1 MLPAIFSVS
10 LLLVITS
17 AAAGPPTTFVWPTKT
32 TSPTLPTKTT
42 SPTLPTKT
50 TSPTLPTKTTSPT
63 TAQTPTQA
71 TAAPALKSGMPT
83 ERTTWPTSTYVYP
96 TVCLCG
102 LCYPVGDIWKK
113 PRCSSPMTTT
123 TPMTLPPITTD
134 IVPPIT
140 TSTLPTLHVTL
151 PPITTGTVLPITTG
165 TVPPITTG
173 TVLPITTS
181 TLQALP
187 ITTSTLQV
195 LPITTDTVPTLHV
208 TLPTITTGYTPP
220 PITTTNTY
228 TNPTFTTP
236 PLPCL
241 LRGLKFNCVD
251 PPCVDNTA
259 YNSFACS
266 CGTCPTGPNCYAWDG
281 SIIPAGEPVAVDGA
295 CVSAGG
301 RRGGTGSPRTQPVL
315 LVRGA
320 SSRADGQRPRRSQ
333 NKLSLMQI
341 CRFCFLCVFLKGC
354 DNLLYSGGIFVRA
367 R

>member
-10 LLLVITS
+10 LLFLITS

-83 ERTTWPTSTYVYP
+83 VRTTERTTWLTNTYVYP

-123 TPMTLPPITTD
+123 TPMTLPTITTD
-134 IVPPIT
+134 IVP
-140 TSTLPTLHVTL
+140 
-151 PPITTGTVLPITTG
+151 
-165 TVPPITTG
+165 
-173 TVLPITTS
+173 
-181 TLQALP
+181 P

-208 TLPTITTGYTPP
+208 TFPTITTGYTPP

-295 CVSAGG
+295 MCECRWKTWGDRFSPYATCTP
-301 RRGGTGSPRTQPVL
+301 GTGGVL
-315 LVRGA
+315 
-320 SSRADGQRPRRSQ
+320 
-333 NKLSLMQI
+333 
-341 CRFCFLCVFLKGC
+341 
-354 DNLLYSGGIFVRA
+354 SG
-367 R
+367 